1 MAGGLFGQF
10 SSFPGK
16 REEGELDVLDNFMLI
31 DQQEQLL
38 KILQEKKLLV
48 ADQVADIKLK
58 VAAAKTELPDFL
70 LNNKLVNEEQLTEA
84 KAVLYNLPYFA
95 YTDEVIPK
103 EVLNFLPEEIAR
115 TYNIVCLA
123 KENKTLKIG
132 LVEPNLKAMEAVNFL
147 ALDEKLNV
155 QYYLL
160 SASSWQKIFKQYQKI
175 EEEISSALEIKAKE
189 DSDDV
194 VAIKS
199 EDAAMVDEEDINSA
213 PVSRIVFVIIRHA
226 VEARASDIH
235 IEPYDKESRV
245 RYRIDGILHTSL
257 TLPKSIHNAII
268 ARIKV
273 MSKLKL
279 DETRVPQDGRVRL
292 LVNGRAVDFRI
303 STLPLANHEK
313 VVMRILDTAKGAPAL
328 SDLGFNSNSLR
339 AINAAIK
346 KTSGIILVTGPTG
359 SGKTTTLYSLLNI
372 LNQEGVNISTL
383 EDPIEYEIK
392 GVNQSQVRPKVGF
405 TFANG
410 LRSLLRQD
418 PNIIMV
424 GEIRDE
430 ETAELSIH
438 ASLTGH
444 LVISTLHTNDALG
457 AVFRLLDMKIERFL
471 LASTLKT
478 VVAQRLARRLCD
490 KCRQV
495 VTLPESELAAMSA
508 ALKDVPAHILKT
520 ELPDLQ
526 DLNNL
531 SNYTFYRSVGCS
543 HCENTGFTGR
553 VAISEV
559 IDINDQLKEMIN
571 RGDKNLDIDAV
582 KASQD
587 FISINQDGIIKVL
600 KGITTMEEILRVIES

>member
-1 MAGGLFGQF
+1 MT
-10 SSFPGK
+10 
-16 REEGELDVLDNFMLI
+16 FM
-31 DQQEQLL
+31 DQQDQLL
-38 KILQEKKLLV
+38 RVLQEKKLIS
-48 ADQVADIKLK
+48 AEQAIDINNQA
-58 VAAAKTELPDFL
+58 AAAKTALPNFL
-70 LNNKLVNEEQLTEA
+70 LDKKIINEEQLAEA
-84 KAVLYNLPYFA
+84 KASLYNLPYHNYA
-95 YTDEVIPK
+95 DEVIPK

-115 TYNIVCLA
+115 TYNIVCFSR
-123 KENKTLKIG
+123 ENKTIKVG

-147 ALDEKLNV
+147 ALDEKLAV
-155 QYYLL
+155 QYYLI
-160 SASSWQKIFKQYQKI
+160 SAASWQKIFKQYQKI
-175 EEEISSALEIKAKE
+175 EEEISSALETKAKE
-189 DSDDV
+189 EGDDI

-199 EDAAMVDEEDINSA
+199 EEASGVDDEDINSA
-213 PVSRIVFVIIRHA
+213 PVSRIVSVIIRHA

-235 IEPYDKESRV
+235 IEPFDKESRV

-279 DETRVPQDGRVRL
+279 DETRVPQDGRIRL
-292 LVNGRAVDFRI
+292 LVNGRAVDFRV
-303 STLPLANHEK
+303 STLPLANQEK

-328 SDLGFNSNSLR
+328 EDLGFNSNSLK

-359 SGKTTTLYSLLNI
+359 SGKTTTLYSLLTI

-383 EDPIEYEIK
+383 EDPIEYEMK
-392 GVNQSQVRPKVGF
+392 GVNQSQIRPKVGF
-405 TFANG
+405 TFATG

-430 ETAELSIH
+430 ETAELSIN

-444 LVISTLHTNDALG
+444 LVVSTLHTNDAIG
-457 AVFRLLDMKIERFL
+457 AIFRLLDMKIERFL

-478 VVAQRLARRLCD
+478 VVAQRLARRLCE
-490 KCRQV
+490 KCRQE
-495 VTLPESELAAMSA
+495 TILPPSELEKLS
-508 ALKDVPAHILKT
+508 LELQSVPPSILQA
-520 ELPDLQ
+520 ELPGLTDPNDL
-526 DLNNL
+526 
-531 SNYTFYRSVGCS
+531 SHYKFYRAVGCS

-559 IDINDQLKEMIN
+559 IDINDTLRDMIN
-571 RGDKNLDIDAV
+571 KGDKELSLDIV
-582 KASQD
+582 KKSQD
-587 FISINQDGIIKVL
+587 FISIKQDGVIKVV
-600 KGITTMEEILRVIES
+600 KGITTTEEVLRVIES

>member
-1 MAGGLFGQF
+1 
-10 SSFPGK
+10 
-16 REEGELDVLDNFMLI
+16 
-31 DQQEQLL
+31 
-38 KILQEKKLLV
+38 
-48 ADQVADIKLK
+48 
-58 VAAAKTELPDFL
+58 
-70 LNNKLVNEEQLTEA
+70 
-84 KAVLYNLPYFA
+84 
-95 YTDEVIPK
+95 
-103 EVLNFLPEEIAR
+103 
-115 TYNIVCLA
+115 
-123 KENKTLKIG
+123 
-132 LVEPNLKAMEAVNFL
+132 
-147 ALDEKLNV
+147 
-155 QYYLL
+155 
-160 SASSWQKIFKQYQKI
+160 
-175 EEEISSALEIKAKE
+175 
-189 DSDDV
+189 
-194 VAIKS
+194 
-199 EDAAMVDEEDINSA
+199 
-213 PVSRIVFVIIRHA
+213 
-226 VEARASDIH
+226 
-235 IEPYDKESRV
+235 
-245 RYRIDGILHTSL
+245 
-257 TLPKSIHNAII
+257 
-268 ARIKV
+268 
-273 MSKLKL
+273 
-279 DETRVPQDGRVRL
+279 
-292 LVNGRAVDFRI
+292 
-303 STLPLANHEK
+303 
-313 VVMRILDTAKGAPAL
+313 
-328 SDLGFNSNSLR
+328 
-339 AINAAIK
+339 
-346 KTSGIILVTGPTG
+346 
-359 SGKTTTLYSLLNI
+359 
-372 LNQEGVNISTL
+372 
-383 EDPIEYEIK
+383 
-392 GVNQSQVRPKVGF
+392 
-405 TFANG
+405 
-410 LRSLLRQD
+410 
-418 PNIIMV
+418 MV

>member
-1 MAGGLFGQF
+1 
-10 SSFPGK
+10 
-16 REEGELDVLDNFMLI
+16 MLI

-213 PVSRIVFVIIRHA
+213 PVSRIVSVIIRHA

-571 RGDKNLDIDAV
+571 RGDKNLNIDAV

>member
-1 MAGGLFGQF
+1 
-10 SSFPGK
+10 
-16 REEGELDVLDNFMLI
+16 MLI

-559 IDINDQLKEMIN
+559 IDINDRLKEMIN

>member
-1 MAGGLFGQF
+1 
-10 SSFPGK
+10 
-16 REEGELDVLDNFMLI
+16 
-31 DQQEQLL
+31 
-38 KILQEKKLLV
+38 
-48 ADQVADIKLK
+48 
-58 VAAAKTELPDFL
+58 
-70 LNNKLVNEEQLTEA
+70 
-84 KAVLYNLPYFA
+84 
-95 YTDEVIPK
+95 
-103 EVLNFLPEEIAR
+103 
-115 TYNIVCLA
+115 
-123 KENKTLKIG
+123 
-132 LVEPNLKAMEAVNFL
+132 
-147 ALDEKLNV
+147 
-155 QYYLL
+155 
-160 SASSWQKIFKQYQKI
+160 
-175 EEEISSALEIKAKE
+175 
-189 DSDDV
+189 
-194 VAIKS
+194 
-199 EDAAMVDEEDINSA
+199 
-213 PVSRIVFVIIRHA
+213 VSV
-226 VEARASDIH
+226 
-235 IEPYDKESRV
+235 
-245 RYRIDGILHTSL
+245 
-257 TLPKSIHNAII
+257 
-268 ARIKV
+268 
-273 MSKLKL
+273 
-279 DETRVPQDGRVRL
+279 
-292 LVNGRAVDFRI
+292 RI

>member
-1 MAGGLFGQF
+1 
-10 SSFPGK
+10 
-16 REEGELDVLDNFMLI
+16 MLI

-160 SASSWQKIFKQYQKI
+160 SVSSWQKIFKQYQKI